1 MGGKQK
7 DRQEMQRLKSAS
19 RMWVQSVNLR
29 DPLRRVGGDYGLK
42 KKKTRSHGEVI
53 HSPPTHTHT
62 HTHTYTQSWTTTVE
76 SKSSEC
82 TKWKENE
89 LNREEEERFVDF
101 LEP

>member
-42 KKKTRSHGEVI
+42 KKKNKKPRRGNTLL
-53 HSPPTHTHT
+53 SPPPHTHT
-62 HTHTYTQSWTTTVE
+62 KLDNNSGKQ
-76 SKSSEC
+76 KQ
-82 TKWKENE
+82 
-89 LNREEEERFVDF
+89 
-101 LEP
+101 

>member
-42 KKKTRSHGEVI
+42 KKKKQEAT
-53 HSPPTHTHT
+53 
-62 HTHTYTQSWTTTVE
+62 
-76 SKSSEC
+76 
-82 TKWKENE
+82 
-89 LNREEEERFVDF
+89 ER
-101 LEP
+101 

>member
-42 KKKTRSHGEVI
+42 KQNKQEAT
-53 HSPPTHTHT
+53 
-62 HTHTYTQSWTTTVE
+62 
-76 SKSSEC
+76 
-82 TKWKENE
+82 
-89 LNREEEERFVDF
+89 ER
-101 LEP
+101 

>member
-42 KKKTRSHGEVI
+42 KKKNKKPRRGNTLL
-53 HSPPTHTHT
+53 SPPPPHTKLDNNSGK
-62 HTHTYTQSWTTTVE
+62 Q
-76 SKSSEC
+76 KQ
-82 TKWKENE
+82 
-89 LNREEEERFVDF
+89 
-101 LEP
+101 

>member
-53 HSPPTHTHT
+53 LSSPPPPH
-62 HTHTYTQSWTTTVE
+62 TQSWTTTVE